1 MIRRILGRTDEE
13 RRLRLRAYAHL
24 SRQEMDQHPSEAV
37 EQEGRDRDRLA
48 RIDNAREHLWKERP

>member
-1 MIRRILGRTDEE
+1 LGRTDEE